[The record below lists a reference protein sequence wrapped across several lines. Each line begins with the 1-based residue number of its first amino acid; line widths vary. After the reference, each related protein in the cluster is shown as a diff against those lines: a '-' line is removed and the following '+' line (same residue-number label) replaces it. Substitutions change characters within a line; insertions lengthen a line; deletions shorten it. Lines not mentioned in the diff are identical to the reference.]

1 MCVEMKSKPF
11 VRISGTEVR
20 AKEVILV
27 CLALA
32 LLVFSITLFFKN
44 WRKNYWDIN
53 QLPYYAYLYKV
64 GIHTSF
70 NIIDI
75 YVVNI
80 YVQLQEE
87 EEIQQVKVLDIEV
100 EII

>member
-1 MCVEMKSKPF
+1 MPR
-11 VRISGTEVR
+11 VRMSGTDIR

-32 LLVFSITLFFKN
+32 LLVFSVSLFFKH

-64 GIHTSF
+64 QSER
-70 NIIDI
+70 
-75 YVVNI
+75 Y
-80 YVQLQEE
+80 
-87 EEIQQVKVLDIEV
+87 QQTKSRNLEGLLVLWFSIS
-100 EII
+100 ILLSLS

>member
-70 NIIDI
+70 NIIDL

-80 YVQLQEE
+80 FQEE
-87 EEIQQVKVLDIEV
+87 EEIQQVKVKVHDIEV
-100 EII
+100 DII

>member
-1 MCVEMKSKPF
+1 MHTF
-11 VRISGTEVR
+11 IR
-20 AKEVILV
+20 
-27 CLALA
+27 
-32 LLVFSITLFFKN
+32 LVFIS
-44 WRKNYWDIN
+44 
-53 QLPYYAYLYKV
+53 
-64 GIHTSF
+64 TSF
-70 NIIDI
+70 NIMDI

>member
-64 GIHTSF
+64 GIHTTYNTCINTGWPITKTDKKQWF
-70 NIIDI
+70 AI
-75 YVVNI
+75 
-80 YVQLQEE
+80 
-87 EEIQQVKVLDIEV
+87 
-100 EII
+100 